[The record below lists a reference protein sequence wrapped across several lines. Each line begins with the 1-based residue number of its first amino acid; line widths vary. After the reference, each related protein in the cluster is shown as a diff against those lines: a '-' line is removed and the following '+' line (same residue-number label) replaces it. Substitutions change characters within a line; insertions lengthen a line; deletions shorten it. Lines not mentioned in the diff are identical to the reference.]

1 MESVEIS
8 QYLKKLKF
16 KKSFIGGLDE
26 EDVWK
31 KIRKLDEMYQKELER
46 LKRDIEPGDKA

>member
-1 MESVEIS
+1 MESIEIS

-26 EDVWK
+26 EEK

-46 LKRDIEPGDKA
+46 LKKDIESGDKA